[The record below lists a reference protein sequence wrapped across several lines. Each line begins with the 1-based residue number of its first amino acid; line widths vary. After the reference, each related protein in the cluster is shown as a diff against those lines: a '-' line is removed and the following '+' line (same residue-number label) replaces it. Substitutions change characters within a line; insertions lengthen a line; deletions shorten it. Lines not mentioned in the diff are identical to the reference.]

1 MPIDS
6 PGAASQHLP
15 WPSVT
20 DAARRRRPLT
30 FEPFRGLRYAP
41 ERVEDLAAV
50 TAPPYDTL
58 DRAGVAAL
66 RATDPHNIVRIILPR
81 ATKPTRRPERAAAHD
96 AGYDEARDL
105 LARWRGDG
113 VLVVDPEPALYVY
126 EQVDGRP
133 ENRGSPAGVL
143 RGLIGAVE
151 LRDPDERVVLPHED
165 VLPGPVQD
173 RLALMRVTRANLE
186 PILLVYQGGGTTT
199 EIVEAV
205 SATPPMVEAHGPD
218 GTSYRLWR
226 ISDPQRLATI
236 AQDLAPRQSLIAD
249 GHHRYAAYLRLREEM
264 HAAGAGN
271 GPWDAGLALLV
282 DQRAHPLGIAAIH
295 RTVTG
300 RTLRDV
306 VDAASG
312 VFQVEMFG
320 ADGAAARKALAGCAG
335 VAHALIATGYSSGSR
350 TTERPRS
357 RARSLRHA
365 PFSIP
370 TSSTGSSWAAPSGL
384 LRKRSATST
393 TSGPSST
400 RCVTAAVW
408 RSCSTP
414 STWPPCGRWP
424 ARADE
429 CHASRPRSGPSR
441 ARVSSCGPSTTR
453 RRGLPVRTGRRGGEG
468 RARSSSPPT
477 ERTSPTADL
486 D

>member
-335 VAHALIATGYSSGSR
+335 VAHALIATDGSQ
-350 TTERPRS
+350 
-357 RARSLRHA
+357 
-365 PFSIP
+365 
-370 TSSTGSSWAAPSGL
+370 WVL
-384 LRKRSATST
+384 LRLPHDRAAAFQST
-393 TSGPSST
+393 LP
-400 RCVTAAVW
+400 
-408 RSCSTP
+408 
-414 STWPPCGRWP
+414 
-424 ARADE
+424 
-429 CHASRPRSGPSR
+429 ASRPLLDTDVLHGLLLGGPLRVAEEAISYVHDER
-441 ARVSSCGPSTTR
+441 AVIDAVRDGGGVAFVLNPVDVATVWTVAGEGGRMPRKSTSFGPKPRTGFVMRAFDDQTTR
-453 RRGLPVRTGRRGGEG
+453 
-468 RARSSSPPT
+468 SPGPN
-477 ERTSPTADL
+477 RPAWG
-486 D
+486 